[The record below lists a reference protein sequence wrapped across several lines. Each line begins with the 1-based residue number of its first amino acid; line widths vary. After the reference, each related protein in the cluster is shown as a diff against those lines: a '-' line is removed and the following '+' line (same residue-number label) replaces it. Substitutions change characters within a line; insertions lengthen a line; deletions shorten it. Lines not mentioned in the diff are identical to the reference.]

1 MDRLVYLHELD
12 SARNSSQEIAHARRA
27 LYEEIVLHGN
37 TVVITFNQLADSRA
51 FLGLAM
57 ESEEMLAVIK
67 GLMLSGAIRISR
79 FKDKRTAS
87 QYLQDSLPPT
97 AAGSHGKFVFTGWNI
112 PAALGVEATE
122 RIRDGIYRALRNS
135 DTAYM
140 DALLVEEN
148 ADLSPWC
155 HTGTTAVSA
164 REYNDAIND
173 AKRLVSLVLAVSN
186 SPLAYVDANQEA
198 HPDFSKVFDVV
209 QSSCP
214 EAVGQETWRL
224 LEDVRGRLPQK
235 DRCARSAHYRLL
247 KVYAKGEGAGDVVS
261 NQECAEEAI
270 RVVDLCYNLT
280 TEASVQGVSSHYD
293 PADPDSLRD
302 EVRERLESYRSSYEA
317 MGHCYPW
324 MADPGFQ
331 AGLPSVTVEDWQHA
345 LRIRTAATPRKTSEV
360 PEAAPPSKAVFP
372 YEAGSQEQD
381 AVWKSRVTGALWRNI
396 LVMLLYAVVLGF
408 VEVIVSLIQDMLVGW
423 LNIGGDTIGDMVSDQ
438 GSIVSIF
445 IFLVGIALLSR
456 SKDSVRSRR
465 VLVVFLAVLF
475 FAALPVLSCVRVG
488 IGTDGL
494 FAQAHMEDLP
504 TMLIMGVPSLVASFV
519 GVGIFAYVGW
529 IVESKLQMPG
539 IIDSA
544 TAAWKSLKDLGRFG
558 TEGAGER
565 ASYINANAQARYG
578 EGAAE
583 AIRPDAWEM
592 AHGIVPQRMAA
603 ASDWE
608 RYLSAVADGAAGGVA
623 DPALRVVTD
632 RAAVMQFEASAQGRP
647 IGIAY
652 SSPYNQLL
660 VDLVEDGQG
669 RRFAYERVLPTAK
682 NAVVVIPRYDGKFV
696 LLRQFRHALS
706 SYQLGFPRGYG
717 EPGISAQ
724 DNAEKELFE
733 ELRVHPVAPPQYLGS
748 VVPDSGLSG
757 GRAEVFLCDIPA
769 PQPEVGYEEID
780 GFDCVSVLE
789 LGRLIKEGRID
800 DGFTLSAL
808 TLMRC
813 AGELADQPVS

>member
-12 SARNSSQEIAHARRA
+12 SARNSPQEIAHARRA

-79 FKDKRTAS
+79 FNDKRTAS

-135 DTAYM
+135 DTACL
-140 DALLVEEN
+140 DALLVEDN
-148 ADLSPWC
+148 ADLAPWC
-155 HTGTTAVSA
+155 RAGTTAVSA

-173 AKRLVSLVLAVSN
+173 AKRLVDLVLAISN

-198 HPDFSKVFDVV
+198 HPDFNKVFDVV
-209 QSSCP
+209 QSCCP
-214 EAVGQETWRL
+214 EAIGQETWRL
-224 LEDVRGRLPQK
+224 LEDVRGRLSQK

-247 KVYAKGEGAGDVVS
+247 KVYAESEGAGDVAS
-261 NQECAEEAI
+261 GRECAEEAI

-280 TEASVQGVSSHYD
+280 TEASVQGVSSHFD
-293 PADPDSLRD
+293 PADPESLQE
-302 EVRERLESYRSSYEA
+302 EVGERLESYRSSYEA
-317 MGHCYPW
+317 MNHCYPW
-324 MADPGFQ
+324 MGDPGFQ
-331 AGLPSVTVEDWQHA
+331 ADIPSVTLEDWQHA
-345 LRIRTAATPRKTSEV
+345 LRIRTAAMPRKASEV
-360 PEAAPPSKAVFP
+360 MEAALPSKAVLP
-372 YEAGSQEQD
+372 YEAGSREQD
-381 AVWKSRVTGALWRNI
+381 AAWKSRVTGALWRNI

-456 SKDSVRSRR
+456 SRDSVRSRR
-465 VLVVFLAVLF
+465 ALVVFLAVLF
-475 FAALPVLSCVRVG
+475 FVVLPVLSCVRVG
-488 IGTDGL
+488 IGAEGL
-494 FAQAHMEDLP
+494 FVRAHMEDLP
-504 TMLIMGVPSLVASFV
+504 TMLIMGIPSLVASFV

-558 TEGAGER
+558 AEGAGER

-578 EGAAE
+578 EGVAE
-583 AIRPDAWEM
+583 GILPDAWEKV
-592 AHGIVPQRMAA
+592 HGIAPQRAA
-603 ASDWE
+603 AATSWE
-608 RYLSAVADGAAGGVA
+608 RYLSAVADGAAGEAV
-623 DPALRVVTD
+623 DPALLVVTD
-632 RAAVMQFEASAQGRP
+632 RAAVMQFETSAQGRP

-652 SSPYNQLL
+652 SSPYNRLL
-660 VDLVEDGQG
+660 VDLVEDAQG

-682 NAVVVIPRYDGKFV
+682 NAVVVVPRFEGKFV
-696 LLRQFRHALS
+696 LLRQFRHALRTF
-706 SYQLGFPRGYG
+706 QWAFPRGYG
-717 EPGISAQ
+717 EAGVSAQ
-724 DNAEKELFE
+724 DNAAKELFE
-733 ELRVHPVAPPQYLGS
+733 ELRVRPLAPPRHLGS

-757 GRAEVFLCDIPA
+757 GRAEVFVCDIPS
-769 PQPEVGYEEID
+769 PQPEVGYEEIE
-780 GFDCVSVLE
+780 GYTCVSPAE
-789 LGRLIKEGRID
+789 LDALVQGGEID
-800 DGFTLSAL
+800 DGFTLAAL
-808 TLMRC
+808 TLLRC
-813 AGELADQPVS
+813 VG